1 MAKTILTPFQTKV
14 LNFFSKQSGW
24 FDRFYLSGGTALSE
38 FHLHH
43 RLSED
48 LDFFSE
54 EEFSLTNINILL
66 KKLKIDLPEISTI
79 EFREFM
85 GIRTFFIH
93 YPKGVL
99 KIDFNYYPFPRL
111 EKGGKFNNLSID
123 SLMDIAVNKMQT
135 ISTKPRSRDFVDL
148 YLIVKSQ
155 NTTLKEL
162 GRLARLKF
170 DWFVDPLH
178 LASRFLMAKNAID
191 LPRMLIPLEPKIWQ
205 DFFVQE
211 AKKLEGS
218 IISK

>member
-14 LNFFSKQSGW
+14 LDFFSKQGGW

-54 EEFSLTNINILL
+54 EDFSLTNINILL
-66 KKLKIDLPEISTI
+66 KKLKIHLPEISTI

-85 GIRTFFIH
+85 GIRTFFLH
-93 YPKGVL
+93 YPNGVL

-111 EKGGKFNNLSID
+111 EKGQKYNNLSID

-148 YLIVKSQ
+148 YLIIKSEKI
-155 NTTLKEL
+155 TLKEL
-162 GRLARLKF
+162 VKLARLKF

-178 LASRFLMAKNAID
+178 LASRLLMAKDAID
-191 LPRMLIPLEPKIWQ
+191 LPKMLIPLEPEIWQ
-205 DFFVQE
+205 DFFILE
-211 AKKLEGS
+211 AKKLEKS
-218 IISK
+218 IIAK